1 MKLDGIGKTLHQI
14 DKIPY
19 RPALLANIA
28 RAYFRALVLRKP
40 TLRIV
45 EFSITPACQSRC
57 GYCYAA
63 KFARKGE
70 RPLAVDEIG
79 EVWGQAKRLGAFM
92 SFLLGGEPTLR
103 REFLEIVRVLEPR
116 KNLVSFSTN
125 AISLTE
131 EMVVELKRM
140 GLFVVYVSLNS
151 LDPKVNDE
159 VRGYPGHFDHAMR
172 VIGLCR
178 KHGLDVMIPVTT
190 SKPLLPETAKILD
203 WARENGFQS
212 NINLFAPTGRA
223 EGRKE
228 ELFDEEFWKELR
240 RLYRRNPRLR
250 GDWDTNLSLKVECP
264 AAFEKIH
271 VGPYGD
277 VTGCAIQPMSFG
289 NVRNEPL
296 ERIVEKMRGFRHF
309 AKRPPSCLVAL
320 DREFIEDYVD
330 FSIDQPSTPYPIEL
344 NSRYTSD
351 CAPAPLPGSADAE
364 LLSRDGGRVL

>member
-1 MKLDGIGKTLHQI
+1 MKLDEIRKTLHQI

-28 RAYFRALVLRKP
+28 RAYFRSLALRRP

-70 RPLAVDEIG
+70 RLLTVDEIG

-116 KNLVSFSTN
+116 KHLVSFSTN

-131 EMVVELKRM
+131 EMLVELKRL

-151 LDPKVNDE
+151 LDPNVNDE
-159 VRGYPGHFDHAMR
+159 VRGYAGHFDHAMR
-172 VIGLCR
+172 VMGLCR

-203 WARENGFQS
+203 WARE
-212 NINLFAPTGRA
+212 
-223 EGRKE
+223 
-228 ELFDEEFWKELR
+228 
-240 RLYRRNPRLR
+240 
-250 GDWDTNLSLKVECP
+250 
-264 AAFEKIH
+264 
-271 VGPYGD
+271 
-277 VTGCAIQPMSFG
+277 
-289 NVRNEPL
+289 
-296 ERIVEKMRGFRHF
+296 
-309 AKRPPSCLVAL
+309 
-320 DREFIEDYVD
+320 DYVD

-351 CAPAPLPGSADAE
+351 RLRPRL
-364 LLSRDGGRVL
+364 